1 MKILGY
7 SERGIINSLIFCIVE
22 SKDKELMNKFIEL
35 IKIPEL
41 TVLGEPNDYT
51 ILLEQSFSGFGDADL
66 VIIMEYDMRKTP
78 IETSEQNHTDISA
91 VQLELM
97 EAQKEIL
104 ELQSQ
109 IQWLE
114 RSYE

>member
-1 MKILGY
+1 
-7 SERGIINSLIFCIVE
+7 
-22 SKDKELMNKFIEL
+22 
-35 IKIPEL
+35 
-41 TVLGEPNDYT
+41 
-51 ILLEQSFSGFGDADL
+51 
-66 VIIMEYDMRKTP
+66 MRKTP
-78 IETSEQNHTDISA
+78 IEASEQHTDISA
-91 VQLELM
+91 IQLELM

>member
-1 MKILGY
+1 
-7 SERGIINSLIFCIVE
+7 
-22 SKDKELMNKFIEL
+22 
-35 IKIPEL
+35 
-41 TVLGEPNDYT
+41 
-51 ILLEQSFSGFGDADL
+51 
-66 VIIMEYDMRKTP
+66 MEYDMRKTP
-78 IETSEQNHTDISA
+78 IEASEQNHTDIST

>member
-1 MKILGY
+1 
-7 SERGIINSLIFCIVE
+7 
-22 SKDKELMNKFIEL
+22 
-35 IKIPEL
+35 
-41 TVLGEPNDYT
+41 
-51 ILLEQSFSGFGDADL
+51 
-66 VIIMEYDMRKTP
+66 MEYDIKKTP
-78 IETSEQNHTDISA
+78 IEAVEQNHADFSA
-91 VQLELM
+91 VQQELI

>member
-1 MKILGY
+1 
-7 SERGIINSLIFCIVE
+7 
-22 SKDKELMNKFIEL
+22 
-35 IKIPEL
+35 
-41 TVLGEPNDYT
+41 
-51 ILLEQSFSGFGDADL
+51 
-66 VIIMEYDMRKTP
+66 MRKTP
-78 IETSEQNHTDISA
+78 IEASEQNHTEIST

-104 ELQSQ
+104 ELQSK